1 MYSCRVVLEHE
12 SQEIF
17 DILSSNYHEAFQP
30 QDQFEIDLLENMIN
44 ARWKIRRLEAAH
56 TAEMNLTIA
65 EHHVDIHYKFGK
77 VDSATQSALTF
88 RASAKNLEVLENHLE
103 RQQRIFLRSYRALR
117 THRGA
122 RNLPPQEQLSNLET
136 GIPTNQNVEP
146 PREHVPYDQLSEGEK
161 FWFEPSFDPGK
172 PSEPGLLRKIAIV
185 VVLWFSAIAS
195 ALRRNLRPSLERSQ
209 STHATPASL

>member
-17 DILSSNYHEAFQP
+17 NILSSNYHEAFQP

-65 EHHVDIHYKFGK
+65 EHHVDMHYKFGK
-77 VDSATQSALTF
+77 VDSATQAALTF
-88 RASAKNLEVLENHLE
+88 RANAKNLDILEDHLE

-136 GIPTNQNVEP
+136 GIPTNHNVDPPAEP
-146 PREHVPYDQLSEGEK
+146 ESTEQRSEDEK
-161 FWFEPSFDPGK
+161 FWFEPSE
-172 PSEPGLLRKIAIV
+172 PSLLRKIAIIV
-185 VVLWFSAIAS
+185 ILWFSAIAS
-195 ALRRNLRPSLERSQ
+195 AFRRNLRPSLERPQ
-209 STHATPASL
+209 SSHATPASL